1 MTKRVDFY
9 FDFISPFGYLA
20 SLRID
25 EMAARHG
32 HTCDWHA
39 MLLGVSVL
47 KVMGMKPLPQTPLK
61 GAYLKRDLARYLSRR
76 GLVLARDLNQPPPN
90 PLPAARAFHGLKAHD
105 ATLARR
111 VAQALFHALWMED
124 RDIGDPAVATA
135 VAVAQGADDA
145 FVRRAI
151 ATGGQGDQALRAAVE
166 ASLARGVFGSP
177 FFMVGEEP
185 FFGLEKME
193 LVEEWITDGGW

>member
-1 MTKRVDFY
+1 MSKRIEFY

-20 SLRID
+20 SLRVD
-25 EMAARHG
+25 DMAARHG
-32 HTCDWHA
+32 YDCDWNA

-90 PLPAARAFHGLKAHD
+90 PLPAARAFHALKAHD
-105 ATLARR
+105 AAQARL
-111 VAQALFHALWMED
+111 VAQALFHALWIED
-124 RDIGDPAVATA
+124 RDIGDPAITLATA
-135 VAVAQGADDA
+135 VAAGADET
-145 FVRRAI
+145 FLRGAI
-151 ATGGQGDQALRAAVE
+151 ASGGAGDQALRSAVD
-166 ASLARGVFGSP
+166 ASIARGVFGSP
-177 FFMVGEEP
+177 FFMVEDEP

-193 LVEEWITDGGW
+193 LVKEWMATGGW

>member
-1 MTKRVDFY
+1 MTKQVDFY

-20 SLRID
+20 SLRVD

-32 HTCDWHA
+32 HSCDWHA

-76 GLVLARDLNQPPPN
+76 GLALARDLTQPPPN
-90 PLPAARAFHGLKAHD
+90 PIPAARAFHGLKAHD
-105 ATLARR
+105 AALAQG
-111 VAQALFHALWMED
+111 VAKALFHALWIED
-124 RDIGDPAVATA
+124 RDIGDPAITIAIA
-135 VAVAQGADDA
+135 VAAGAEEP
-145 FVRRAI
+145 FIRNTI
-151 ATGGQGDQALRAAVE
+151 ASGGEGDQALRAAVE
-166 ASLARGVFGSP
+166 ASIARGVFGSP
-177 FFMVGEEP
+177 FFMVDQEP

-193 LVEEWITDGGW
+193 LVEEWIASGGW